1 VFDKHRGFFG
11 ADAAPRI
18 VRYSRASDGTI
29 DWSCETKRKNNESR
43 ASALLDEGWKS
54 PRN

>member
-1 VFDKHRGFFG
+1 MPTTPI
-11 ADAAPRI
+11 AMAAASG
-18 VRYSRASDGTI
+18 RYSQASDGTI
-29 DWSCETKRKNNESR
+29 DWSYESKRKNNESR